1 MASEKNEA
9 NKELDG
15 FVLGK
20 PALVCRW
27 RLASHRLP
35 MENRHL
41 RALGARYV
49 NGDQVSRNLVAW
61 AKQHVEWT
69 LDDGSSSYP
78 DGVLMIVVDEN
89 GYAAMSVGPFQ
100 KLGDMSVV
108 DLLRRAREAQREGN
122 STNVA
127 PETIWALKGDTLI
140 WGISPD
146 QYPSGSATLINDLAR
161 TIGMPVV
168 RSETLLDELDH
179 NPHNFDEVFLVSD
192 EFGVVPAADAAGAR
206 SRKFADGYQKL
217 LDSMAKKR

>member
-1 MASEKNEA
+1 MTNGKKAGGVQEN
-9 NKELDG
+9 

-49 NGDQVSRNLVAW
+49 NGDRVSTNLVAW

-69 LDDGSSSYP
+69 LGDGSSSYP

-89 GYAAMSVGPFQ
+89 GCAAMSVGPFE
-100 KLGDMSVV
+100 KLGELGTAG
-108 DLLRRAREAQREGN
+108 LLRRAREAQREG
-122 STNVA
+122 STTNVA
-127 PETIWALKGDTLI
+127 PETIWAMKGDTLM
-140 WGISPD
+140 WGIASD

-161 TIGMPVV
+161 TVGIPVV
-168 RSETLLDELDH
+168 RNEDLLDELERS
-179 NPHNFDEVFLVSD
+179 PRAFDEVFLVSD
-192 EFGVVPAADAAGAR
+192 EFGVVPAADASGLR
-206 SRKFADGYQKL
+206 SRKFAAGYQKL
-217 LDSMAKKR
+217 LDSMSKRR

>member
-1 MASEKNEA
+1 MATNNNA
-9 NKELDG
+9 QGG

-27 RLASHRLP
+27 RLASRKLP

-49 NGDQVSRNLVAW
+49 NGGQVSTNLVAW

-78 DGVLMIVVDEN
+78 DGVLMIVVDDQ
-89 GYAAMSVGPFQ
+89 GRAAMSVGPFE
-100 KLGDMSVV
+100 KLTDVGTA
-108 DLLRRAREAQREGN
+108 DLVRRARESQREGV

-127 PETIWALKGDTLI
+127 PETIWATKSDTLI
-140 WGISPD
+140 WGIAPD

-161 TIGMPVV
+161 TVGITVV
-168 RSETLLDELDH
+168 RSETLLDELER
-179 NPHNFDEVFLVSD
+179 NARSFDEVFLVSD
-192 EFGVVPAADAAGAR
+192 EYGVVPAADATGTR
-206 SRKFADGYQKL
+206 SQKFAAGYQKL
-217 LDSMAKKR
+217 LDSMAKK